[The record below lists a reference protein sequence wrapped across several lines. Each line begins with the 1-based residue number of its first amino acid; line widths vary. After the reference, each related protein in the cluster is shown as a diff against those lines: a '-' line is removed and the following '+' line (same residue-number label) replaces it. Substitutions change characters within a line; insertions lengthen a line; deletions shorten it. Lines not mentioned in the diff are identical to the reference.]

1 MRLHASRKDPGLGTV
16 FPYDSVW
23 DSDMVYGCV
32 CDDGFEGGDCSKR
45 RCATGD
51 DPLTGGATDNLFGLQ
66 KNEKQTVLCAA
77 TSGTFTLSFRGVT
90 TVPISAADRADI
102 MSQKINVRASVVERL
117 QARG

>member
-1 MRLHASRKDPGLGTV
+1 MFFASCTV
-16 FPYDSVW
+16 AV
-23 DSDMVYGCV
+23 
-32 CDDGFEGGDCSKR
+32 R
-45 RCATGD
+45 RATIRSRVA
-51 DPLTGGATDNLFGLQ
+51 ATDNLFGLQ

>member
-23 DSDMVYGCV
+23 DSDMVYGC
-32 CDDGFEGGDCSKR
+32 R

-102 MSQKINVRASVVERL
+102 MSQKINVRL
-117 QARG
+117 QPTWNARKRNG